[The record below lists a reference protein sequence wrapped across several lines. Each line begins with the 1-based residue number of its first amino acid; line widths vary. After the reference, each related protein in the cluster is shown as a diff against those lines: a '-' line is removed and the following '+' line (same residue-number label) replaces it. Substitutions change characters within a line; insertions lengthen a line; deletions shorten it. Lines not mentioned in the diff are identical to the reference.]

1 MDYQR
6 ISYRYVHACLFK
18 SDMQVQCKV
27 AYVDV
32 YACVVDACKLMCVLH
47 VGAWFEGF
55 VEHAVV

>member
-18 SDMQVQCKV
+18 SDMQVQCKF

-47 VGAWFEGF
+47 VGACM
-55 VEHAVV
+55 V